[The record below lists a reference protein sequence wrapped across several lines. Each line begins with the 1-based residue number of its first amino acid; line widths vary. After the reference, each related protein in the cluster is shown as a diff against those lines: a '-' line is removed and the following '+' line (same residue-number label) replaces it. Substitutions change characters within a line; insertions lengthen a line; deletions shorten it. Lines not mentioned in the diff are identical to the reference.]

1 MAFTQLPTGGGVPNV
16 DFITQTLAK
25 LQPDSA
31 LQNYARMHKNDPY
44 ILSLATAESNRRKA
58 LRTAAQGQVGQQPT
72 VVDQN
77 IAGMAPAPVM
87 TGAGVPLQTGY
98 GGPVMTGMASGGLPE
113 DQGIAQI
120 PTPNIQRMADG
131 GIAGYEDDEEGM
143 ATGGMGGMFNFA
155 QQSEPVVRMSG
166 GGVPGYAAGV
176 FNKERFR
183 EFLKAKNIDEKAFSA
198 LDFSEKEK
206 LLKDFGNTTSG
217 PQKAAST
224 PKAAAPAATT
234 PAASTA
240 APTKEGAL
248 YKPAKAAG
256 EAVKYGKGALKGIPY
271 ISGGI
276 GAYQGISDLK
286 NADGFYNDPNVPTLE
301 KAKQAG
307 LTTLKAGLPIAGT
320 AVGSLFTPAGAFVG
334 GAAGTAASEYLDLE
348 TDALKAWKKA
358 NPQATPEQAQKAAVA
373 LAPAYDGPK
382 LNAAQAERA
391 TTGQPTITAVP
402 EAKPAVDAG
411 GLKDLLPAVP
421 KFDTEYKPATAPTA
435 ADAKAKAAELYDSK
449 GQKLSLEQKRLQA
462 REDIFGE
469 KRERLAQLE
478 AFNKEQGPAFA
489 SYEKMLQKE
498 ELQDTTDKEKAGL
511 MSLMKG
517 FLAMAAGESPN
528 AATNIA
534 KGAMVGMGDYGDA
547 LKEFKKAAKE
557 RTKAMAD
564 IENARRAEAK
574 GDFRDMRTFEDR
586 ANERLAASDDRFTGL
601 ISQITG
607 KESDVAASLLNN
619 MTNNAEETSRMMFK
633 ESTANKRF
641 MAEQIAANAR
651 ASMQVNAPGATER
664 LVDRMA
670 RDPKF
675 AASYRDFASIGPE
688 AKGIAGI
695 AAKMV
700 GNPAAMMM
708 LKQQDPVLHDQ
719 VAAYIKQMA
728 LTPQAGAGSRD

>member
-1 MAFTQLPTGGGVPNV
+1 MAYTQQTPIGTPDVNL
-16 DFITQTLAK
+16 ITKTLAG

-31 LQNYARMHKNDPY
+31 LQQYAMLHKNNPY
-44 ILSLATAESNRRKA
+44 ILSLAKSESDRRKQ

-77 IAGMAPAPVM
+77 IAGMAPAPM
-87 TGAGVPLQTGY
+87 MAQTQ
-98 GGPVMTGMASGGLPE
+98 LPE
-113 DQGIAQI
+113 NQGIAQI
-120 PTPNIQRMADG
+120 PTPNMQRMADG

-176 FNKERFR
+176 YNNSRFLAY
-183 EFLKAKNIDEKAFSA
+183 LKQNGLTAKFAKGSEDEKKAI
-198 LDFSEKEK
+198 LD
-206 LLKDFGNTTSG
+206 DFGNKTSG
-217 PQKAAST
+217 PQK
-224 PKAAAPAATT
+224 PAAPAASTT
-234 PAASTA
+234 AAPTA

-256 EAVKYGKGALKGIPY
+256 EVVKYGKGALKGIPY
-271 ISGGI
+271 VSGGI

-286 NADGFYNDPNVPTLE
+286 DAGGFYDDPNVPTLE

-320 AVGSLFTPAGAFVG
+320 AVGSLFSPAGTFVG
-334 GAAGTAASEYLDLE
+334 GLAGTAASEYLDLE

-358 NPQATPEQAQKAAVA
+358 NPQATPDQAKKAAVA
-373 LAPAYDGPK
+373 LAPAPE
-382 LNAAQAERA
+382 AAPA
-391 TTGQPTITAVP
+391 PVP
-402 EAKPAVDAG
+402 EPKPDPNAG
-411 GLKDLLPAVP
+411 GLKDLFPAIP

-435 ADAKAKAAELYDSK
+435 ADAKAKARELYDSK
-449 GQKLSLEQKRLQA
+449 GQILSLEGKRLQA

-498 ELQDTTDKEKAGL
+498 ELQDSTDKEKAGL

-534 KGAMVGMGDYGDA
+534 KGAMAGLGDYGDA

-564 IENARRAEAK
+564 IEQARRAEAK
-574 GDFRDMRTFEDR
+574 GDFKDMRTFEDR
-586 ANERLAASDDRFTGL
+586 AAERIAASDDRFTGL
-601 ISQITG
+601 ISQVTG
-607 KESDVAASLLNN
+607 KESDVAASLFNN

-633 ESTANKRF
+633 ESMANKRF
-641 MAEQIAANAR
+641 MSEQANANAR
-651 ASMQVNAPGATER
+651 TSMQVNAKGQTER

-670 RDPKF
+670 TDPKF
-675 AASYRDFASIGPE
+675 AASYRDFASIVPE

-708 LKQQDPVLHDQ
+708 LKQSDPVLHDQ

-728 LTPQAGAGSRD
+728 LTPTNSPTGQVLVGQ